1 MVKISKLSCV
11 ESSEQISY
19 KHIYNESKK
28 MVLVKKCLQG
38 KNSDPESGHVDMVGE
53 GEGGRL
59 GE

>member
-1 MVKISKLSCV
+1 
-11 ESSEQISY
+11 
-19 KHIYNESKK
+19 

-38 KNSDPESGHVDMVGE
+38 RNSDPESGHVDMVGE